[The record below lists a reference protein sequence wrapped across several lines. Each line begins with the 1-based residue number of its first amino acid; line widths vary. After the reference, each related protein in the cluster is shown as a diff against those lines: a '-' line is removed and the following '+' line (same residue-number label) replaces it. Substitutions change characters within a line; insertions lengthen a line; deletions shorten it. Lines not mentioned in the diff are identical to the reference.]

1 MEEVLQSIVAI
12 GGFGF
17 LNYQIIVRVR
27 DIDWGDEQD
36 KKYLLYFLSSFDYCL
51 FLVFDYFLPNL
62 IFSIPLSILTALGAS
77 IVFPDFMIGFY
88 RFINWIRKDNGLP
101 SAEFQTMYD
110 IFANDTGCQNCF
122 VFQLGNKQVV
132 SSGYIAY
139 TNGEN
144 DDLSLILSPY
154 ISVNDPE
161 KYRITDEDSLLEYLD
176 EEKIQ
181 AKIYLNLEKQIK
193 FIYF

>member
-27 DIDWGDEQD
+27 DIYWGDEQD

-51 FLVFDYFLPNL
+51 FLAFDYFVPNL

-101 SAEFQTMYD
+101 SADFQTMYD
-110 IFANDTGCQNCF
+110 IFANDTVCQNCF

-132 SSGYIAY
+132 SSGYIAF

-154 ISVNDPE
+154 ISDNDPE
-161 KYRITDEDSLLEYLD
+161 KYRITDEDRLLEYLD

>member
-1 MEEVLQSIVAI
+1 MKEVLQSIVAI

-17 LNYQIIVRVR
+17 LNYQLIIRVR

-51 FLVFDYFLPNL
+51 FLAFDHFISNLFL
-62 IFSIPLSILTALGAS
+62 SIPLTIVVALGTSVA
-77 IVFPDFMIGFY
+77 FPDFMIGFSK
-88 RFINWIRKDNGLP
+88 FVNWIRKEKGLP
-101 SAEFQTMYD
+101 RSEFQTMYD
-110 IFANDTGCQNCF
+110 IFANDTTCQNCF
-122 VFQLGNKQVV
+122 VFQIGDKAVV

-139 TNGEN
+139 TNGES
-144 DDLSLILSPY
+144 DDLSLILAPY
-154 ISVNDPE
+154 ISKNDPE
-161 KYRITDEDSLLEYLD
+161 KYKIKDEEELLAFLD
-176 EEKIQ
+176 QEKIQ

>member
-1 MEEVLQSIVAI
+1 
-12 GGFGF
+12 
-17 LNYQIIVRVR
+17 
-27 DIDWGDEQD
+27 
-36 KKYLLYFLSSFDYCL
+36 L
-51 FLVFDYFLPNL
+51 FLAFDYFVPNL

-110 IFANDTGCQNCF
+110 IFANDTVCQNCF

-132 SSGYIAY
+132 SSGYIAF

-154 ISVNDPE
+154 ISDNDPE
-161 KYRITDEDSLLEYLD
+161 KYHIT
-176 EEKIQ
+176 
-181 AKIYLNLEKQIK
+181 
-193 FIYF
+193 

>member
-51 FLVFDYFLPNL
+51 FLAFDYFVPNL

-110 IFANDTGCQNCF
+110 
-122 VFQLGNKQVV
+122 
-132 SSGYIAY
+132 
-139 TNGEN
+139 
-144 DDLSLILSPY
+144 
-154 ISVNDPE
+154 
-161 KYRITDEDSLLEYLD
+161 
-176 EEKIQ
+176 
-181 AKIYLNLEKQIK
+181 
-193 FIYF
+193 